1 LVEPILKSGAVTTVL
16 GPVEPGGLGI
26 VDAHPHVWS
35 EPVPLAP
42 APGPSLADRELVLAG
57 LRAFREAGG
66 GAIADC
72 QPGGCGR
79 NGNVLAELSQA
90 SGVAL
95 VACTGFHRSRYY
107 APESPLL
114 QLNENAAAD
123 HFIAELQDGLL
134 EARGSSGRTPVR
146 AGFVKAACEATLAD
160 TPRALLQGAAWTAQQ
175 TGAALAVHTEQG
187 LSGAEIVSF
196 LAARRVGLRQ
206 VILCHMD
213 KRPDFGLH
221 RELAQA
227 GVLLEYDTF
236 FRPKYDPEAN
246 LWPLIVQ
253 MATAG
258 LDGSVALATD
268 IADPSLWASAGE
280 GPGLAALPGSIRAR
294 LRTVGLPPESIE
306 RMLGRNMAGRLA
318 GLVIDRGNGNEFVD
332 NSRWQPEERKS

>member
-1 LVEPILKSGAVTTVL
+1 LAGTSLEPGSVTTVL
-16 GPVEPGGLGI
+16 GSVEPGELGI
-26 VDAHPHVWS
+26 VDAHNHVWI
-35 EPVPLAP
+35 EPVPGAP
-42 APGPSLADRELVLAG
+42 TPGPILADRALILAQ

-79 NGNVLAELSQA
+79 NGNVLADLSRA

-107 APESPLL
+107 APECPILRLDEDS
-114 QLNENAAAD
+114 ATD
-123 HFIAELQDGLL
+123 HFMAELQDSLL
-134 EARGSSGRTPVR
+134 EARDRSGQAPVR
-146 AGFVKAACEATLAD
+146 AGFVKAACEARLVE
-160 TPRALLQGAAWTAQQ
+160 TPPALLLGAAWAARQ

-187 LSGAEIVSF
+187 HSAEEIVRF
-196 LAARRVGLRQ
+196 LAVQGVGLGQ

-246 LWPLIVQ
+246 LWPLIVK

-268 IADPSLWASAGE
+268 MADPALWALGGE
-280 GPGLAALPGSIRAR
+280 GSGLAALPGGIRAR
-294 LRTVGLPPESIE
+294 LGAVGLPPGSIE
-306 RMLGRNMAGRLA
+306 RMLGYNIVGRLTRT
-318 GLVIDRGNGNEFVD
+318 GLPSSDQETA
-332 NSRWQPEERKS
+332 K